1 MHAARLTINIRSIT
15 NPSMAQKGHTG
26 REGELAKTY
35 GGIAAAIGLVWA
47 LLAYALSD
55 GSYILVLP
63 LILIIGGGLTF
74 FVGRG
79 STKGR

>member
-1 MHAARLTINIRSIT
+1 
-15 NPSMAQKGHTG
+15 MAHKGHTG
-26 REGELAKTY
+26 REGESAKTY

-47 LLAYALSD
+47 LLAYFFSD

-63 LILIIGGGLTF
+63 LLLIIGGGLTF

-79 STKGR
+79 SANGR